1 MQFNRL
7 TKARR
12 RSVLQIM
19 LNDEDTRLCQDIP
32 DEQCQVV
39 KGNRSK
45 LILAQVASALS
56 ELMTNAKTVLPWL
69 LQALGAPV
77 WIIGWLVP
85 VRESGSML
93 PQIILGAYVRRMPYR
108 KNVWLWGAGLQAL
121 CLVLMALVAMVSSG
135 WVAGSLLLALL
146 AIMSVSRGLCSIAAK
161 DVLGKTVPKRE
172 RGKVTGV
179 GASWAGGIG
188 LLFGLVLSRLNDIPL
203 WGYATILLLAAL
215 VWGLGM
221 LCYWAITEKAGATA
235 GGVNGW
241 RHAWSSMKL
250 VREDA
255 NFGRFLVVR
264 TLLLSTAL
272 VTPYYVLLAQA
283 EDGRMQVL
291 GWLVVAQGL
300 AQFVSSWWWGRW
312 ADHSSK
318 RVLQW
323 AGVLASLLGLS
334 VWLHLSLWPGTT
346 FSGYFPLVIF
356 ILSVAHAGV
365 RVGRKTYLV
374 DLAGGNRR
382 TDYVAVSNTLMGILL
397 LFAGALSMLLAL
409 FSNFVVILVF
419 SLLGLVGVWLAQGLP
434 DVQESALQET

>member
-1 MQFNRL
+1 MTFKRPSQTAPR
-7 TKARR
+7 AMW
-12 RSVLQIM
+12 QII
-19 LNDEDTRLCQDIP
+19 LSEDDTRLCQDIP
-32 DEQCQVV
+32 DADCQVV

-69 LQALGAPV
+69 FQALGAPV
-77 WIIGWLVP
+77 WLIGWLVP
-85 VRESGSML
+85 IRESGSML
-93 PQIILGAYVRRMPYR
+93 PQIMLGAYVRRMPYR
-108 KNVWLWGAGLQAL
+108 KSAWLWGAGLQAL
-121 CLVLMALVAMVSSG
+121 CLVLMAVVAMLSSG
-135 WVAGSLLLALL
+135 WVAGCLLLGLL
-146 AIMSVSRGLCSIAAK
+146 TVMSVSRGLCSIAAK

-172 RGKVTGV
+172 RGKVTGL

-188 LLFGLVLSRLNDIPL
+188 LVFGLVLSRLNDIPV
-203 WGYATILLLAAL
+203 WGYATILLLAAG

-221 LCYWAITEKAGATA
+221 LCYWAIVEEPGATS

-241 RHAWSSMKL
+241 RQAWSSLKL
-250 VREDA
+250 VQEDA
-255 NFGRFLVVR
+255 NFARFLVVR

-283 EDGRMQVL
+283 EDSRMQVL
-291 GWLVVAQGL
+291 GGLVIAQGL
-300 AQFVSSWWWGRW
+300 AQFVSSWVWGRL
-312 ADHSSK
+312 ADYSSK
-318 RVLQW
+318 RVMQW
-323 AGVLASLLGLS
+323 AATLASILGLV
-334 VWLHLSLWPGTT
+334 VWLHLSLWSGST
-346 FSGYFPLVIF
+346 FSGYFAIVVF

-397 LFAGALSMLLAL
+397 LLVGALSMLLAL

-419 SLLGLVGVWLAQGLP
+419 SLLGLVGVWLAQRLP
-434 DVQESALQET
+434 DVQNL

>member
-1 MQFNRL
+1 MIFTPSNQAQHGA
-7 TKARR
+7 T
-12 RSVLQIM
+12 LQAM
-19 LNDEDTRLCQDIP
+19 LSDDDTRLCQDIS
-32 DEQCQVV
+32 DADCQVV

-108 KNVWLWGAGLQAL
+108 KSVWLWGAGLQAL
-121 CLVLMALVAMVSSG
+121 CLVLMAVVAMLSSG
-135 WVAGSLLLALL
+135 WVAGSLLLGLL
-146 AIMSVSRGLCSIAAK
+146 AVMSVSRGLCSIAAK

-179 GASWAGGIG
+179 SASWAGGIG
-188 LLFGLVLSRLNDIPL
+188 LLFGLVLSRLHDIPL

-241 RHAWSSMKL
+241 RQAWSSMKL
-250 VREDA
+250 VQEDA
-255 NFGRFLVVR
+255 NFGRFLMVR

-283 EDGRMQVL
+283 ADGRMQVL

-300 AQFVSSWWWGRW
+300 A
-312 ADHSSK
+312 H
-318 RVLQW
+318 
-323 AGVLASLLGLS
+323 LS
-334 VWLHLSLWPGTT
+334 VVGCGGAWPIIRR
-346 FSGYFPLVIF
+346 S
-356 ILSVAHAGV
+356 SVAMGWRISFSIRISGLAAFKPVAGHH
-365 RVGRKTYLV
+365 L
-374 DLAGGNRR
+374 
-382 TDYVAVSNTLMGILL
+382 
-397 LFAGALSMLLAL
+397 
-409 FSNFVVILVF
+409 
-419 SLLGLVGVWLAQGLP
+419 
-434 DVQESALQET
+434 